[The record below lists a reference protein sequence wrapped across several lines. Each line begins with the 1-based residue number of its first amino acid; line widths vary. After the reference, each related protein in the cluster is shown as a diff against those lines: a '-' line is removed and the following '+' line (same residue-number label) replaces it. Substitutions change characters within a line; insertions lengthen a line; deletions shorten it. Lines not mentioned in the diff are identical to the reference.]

1 MIMKRSLLLLAACG
15 GPSSSPAPAL
25 PPEPPALRPQ
35 PGMDLTGPIPL
46 PDRSAPAKHSPMPLL
61 DLAVDRA
68 VVQVTVPQLPLGG
81 STGFQF
87 ADDRAGWVARIPDS
101 VALPAVAY
109 GNGKIYASGGFESV
123 SFYGLDAKTGRI
135 EWATT
140 NLEDN
145 GPTAPVYDEDRVIF
159 NTESCTLFA
168 LDAKTGK
175 RLWLKRLGD
184 PTLAQTA
191 VAGGLIFASHPI
203 DGGGGQQLSAYRVK
217 NGEEVWSH
225 AIDGELLAAPVVAG
239 DFVYASTIGGNTYKL
254 ARNSGGLAWARALAA
269 TTVPWVAGDELFVT
283 RRNHGK
289 EQQVVVSAQT
299 GKVIREQQE
308 SAGGYAW
315 DVPATI
321 EDWKKI
327 WQFEGSRPV
336 VDRGVRYVA
345 MGGEILAS
353 DAASGEL
360 LWKRRYA
367 PKADKRSLGT
377 VALAG
382 SEIVVSTRDG
392 ELFGLD
398 IDTGY
403 TLWSYAIGHR
413 VVAEPVIANGWIYA
427 ATTDG
432 YVVALDVA
440 DPTLDGWHMFGGNP
454 QHDGQV
460 APKPTVPRG

>member
-1 MIMKRSLLLLAACG
+1 MIMKRMCLFLAACG
-15 GPSSSPAPAL
+15 SSPVVSSPPP
-25 PPEPPALRPQ
+25 PPEPVQRAL
-35 PGMDLTGPIPL
+35 PGMDLDGPIAL
-46 PDRSAPAKHSPMPLL
+46 PDRSAPAHHSAMPLL

-68 VVQVTVPQLPLGG
+68 VVDVTVPRLPLGG

-101 VALPAVAY
+101 VQVPAVAY

-123 SFYGLDAKTGRI
+123 SFYGLDATTGKI

-191 VAGGLIFASHPI
+191 VAGGLIFASHPA
-203 DGGGGQQLSAYRVK
+203 DTGGQALSAYRVK

-239 DFVYASTIGGNTYKL
+239 DSVYISTIGGVTYKL
-254 ARNSGGLAWARALAA
+254 ARASGRLDWSRALAA
-269 TTVPWVAGDELFVT
+269 TTVPWVVGDELFVT
-283 RRNHGK
+283 RHKSGK
-289 EQQVVVSAQT
+289 EQQVVVSAAT

-308 SAGGYAW
+308 SGGRYAW
-315 DVPATI
+315 DVPSDLK
-321 EDWKKI
+321 DWKSV

-345 MGGEILAS
+345 MGGAIYAS
-353 DAASGEL
+353 DAASGEA
-360 LWKRRYA
+360 LWQRRYA
-367 PKADKRSLGT
+367 PKADKRSIGT

-403 TLWSYAIGHR
+403 TLWSYAIGHS
-413 VVAEPVIANGWIYA
+413 VVAEPVIAKGWIYA

-432 YVVALDVA
+432 YVVALNVA

-454 QHDGQV
+454 AHDGQV
-460 APKPTVPRG
+460 VAPEPAKPRG